1 MTKDVLVSIS
11 GLHADVMQELE
22 EENEAIEVVNPAN
35 YYFRNGKH
43 YIVYDEPVEGMSGTI
58 KNKLKI
64 TDDNTV
70 EIMKSGIS
78 NAHMIF
84 EKNKKNQTYY
94 STPYGQMLVGVNTKD
109 MKVDVKENRIDIQ
122 IDYELHVNH
131 EAVADSTIK
140 MNIISKADY
149 RTDLAEMTTI

>member
-11 GLHADVMQELE
+11 GLHTDVMQEAE

-43 YIVYDEPVEGMSGTI
+43 YIVYDEPVEGVSGTI

-64 TDDNTV
+64 TEDQVV
-70 EIMKSGIS
+70 EIMKSGVS

-84 EKNKKNQTYY
+84 EKNKKNVSYY
-94 STPYGQMLVGVNTKD
+94 YTPFGSLLIGIDAKHVKVAETEENINVTVNYD
-109 MKVDVKENRIDIQ
+109 LEVN
-122 IDYELHVNH
+122 YEFLANCNITVNIKSR
-131 EAVADSTIK
+131 EAGDFRLS
-140 MNIISKADY
+140 
-149 RTDLAEMTTI
+149 